1 MSIKDTKIP
10 FSYCRIER
18 AALLLG
24 CDVSDLLNLGI
35 TKKIS
40 ICLNLF
46 GVRSVL
52 YMRGDSE
59 ASTKWFNNRP
69 RKATTSLI
77 GHDITE
83 FSRMNIFKLDYN
95 PDTEETFAIPIFGQ
109 DTEVG
114 CFSSIGKAY
123 GLWRLWGGLEEIQ
136 NFGEYAISG
145 FELTPCHP
153 ENDNPVIQL
162 LMTGE
167 VTDEDDE
174 DGDGEPLNIKIT
186 ANDLWVTAYDVRR
199 LLDCNG
205 DYHLLLENSVVE
217 NPSTLSNTDAV
228 HHSAER
234 HARNREQI
242 LMVAMR
248 FKEEQQNAFNESC
261 RKTDG
266 TINYSA
272 WARELIARPDW
283 FINGELPIK
292 TETKIAAILNN
303 AHKRPSERTQ

>member
-1 MSIKDTKIP
+1 MANDIKIP
-10 FSYCRIER
+10 FQYCNIER
-18 AALLLG
+18 ASRLLG
-24 CDVSDLLNLGI
+24 CEISDLINLGV

-40 ICLNLF
+40 LCLNLF
-46 GVRSVL
+46 DARAVL
-52 YMRGDSE
+52 YMRTDSKS
-59 ASTKWFNNRP
+59 ACDWFDT
-69 RKATTSLI
+69 RKANSTTSMM
-77 GHDITE
+77 GNNITE
-83 FSRMNIFKLDYN
+83 FSRLHLYRCDYN
-95 PDTEETFAIPIFGQ
+95 EETEETIHVPLFGQ
-109 DTEVG
+109 ETENG

-123 GLWRLWGGLEEIQ
+123 GLWRLWSGLEELQ
-136 NFGEYAISG
+136 NFGEYALSG

-153 ENDNPVIQL
+153 ETDNPAVQL
-162 LMTGE
+162 LMVGE
-167 VTDEDDE
+167 DSDYDEEDDQVFK
-174 DGDGEPLNIKIT
+174 NKISI
-186 ANDLWVTAYDVRR
+186 NDLWITAQDIRR
-199 LLDCNG
+199 LLDCGG
-205 DYHLLLENSVVE
+205 DYFMLTDDIEFVE
-217 NPSTLSNTDAV
+217 PHKMNGNEIV